1 MLKLYQRTDEVRS
14 RAQRSCSVIPRFEGF
29 LEIGCTPPDTAVF
42 PPGVSRL
49 ARARAHQSKHQL
61 ATHQVPGRLHSWV
74 ARRAV
79 ISLAVVCLLCLQ
91 GCVWKS
97 DQTLA
102 YTRNPGK
109 ASALGKPAD
118 TYFEV
123 TGTCFGLAGDGFPC
137 DPDTWKDIEVDP
149 APPNLGGTPPYFPFL
164 LRQPDCSLTQVV
176 VDNTGAVQLQ
186 NANYQDILHQ
196 HLQVPTT
203 ADKWANG
210 CHDPTTSVG
219 GQGGAVVAQLT
230 GGNTAFAALSLDGV
244 DVITVSSAGSPV
256 SAVDY
261 PAGTGTPSAMATADL
276 NGDGVLD
283 IVVASS
289 TASGTGSLAVLLG
302 NGDGTFR
309 TGQVLSFSVSS
320 PGIAPP
326 VGVTINDVNGDKKLD
341 LVAVTAAPSA
351 TTSGITTFLGNGDG
365 TFHTP
370 GIGGPNDAG
379 GNVAVSADLNGDGKK
394 DIVTSFGQILLG
406 NGDGTFSL
414 TAQTL
419 PEGQQAGVAA
429 ADLNLDG
436 KIDLAFANTAAAT
449 VDVYFGKGDGT
460 FSYSASYPS
469 IYGATTIEA
478 TDLDGDGSPDLF
490 VGTASGGIYTS
501 SANSESRFQSL
512 LNFGDGT
519 FGPTRAYFPGPP
531 SAEFGLTPGKAYLQY
546 AATNFTGSGKPDLLM
561 TGSNAAGTASV
572 LSVLKGNGDGTFSTT
587 PIQTQLS
594 NPSAPQFISAIAA
607 GDMNGDGKPD
617 MVFAWD
623 SSGINPTLSVVLGKG
638 DGTFQAQKD
647 YALPADVL
655 DSILGTSQG
664 LVLADLRGTGKP
676 DVVFIT
682 GAALYVM
689 LNNGDGTLAAPKL
702 VDSQPTNFV
711 AAQSLRGNGK
721 ADIVIAPRCGSPFLY
736 LGKGDGTFQTGT
748 QLSTGFAC
756 PNVVA
761 IGDMNGDRK
770 PDLVFAGADAQISA
784 TSGYVTVFPGNG
796 DGTLQSA
803 KTTTLPPLVG
813 SLPTGIAVGNVFTG
827 NTTPGVILGQ
837 LGPFG
842 AELML
847 AGNGDGT
854 FNASNALNRLLGI
867 NSRNLQFIDLTGQGL
882 LSLIVT
888 SGGSEANGAQLSV
901 QVFVSGASTQ
911 AATTTKLIS
920 SANPSASGASVTFT
934 ATVTGPAGNTTVP
947 TGTVNFLDGTTTL
960 GSGTLNG
967 SGVATYSTSTLSAG
981 SHSITAAYAGDT
993 NFLGSTSAIL
1003 TQVVN
1008 TAVLLST
1015 TTTLASSPN
1024 PSAPSQSVTFTAS
1037 VAGPTGAT
1045 ATPTGSV
1052 TFLDGTTSMGS
1063 GTLDANAKGT
1073 LSTSTLSAGSHSITA
1088 QYSGDSTFA
1097 GSTSS
1102 PVTQVVGTPTFSL
1115 SVNPATVTVSA
1126 GSSGSTTVTVTPASG
1141 FNQQVSFACVG
1152 LPAASSCAFTPGSV
1166 TPNGTAAASTAL
1178 SISTDV
1184 AAAVRSHI
1192 SSSSRGWK
1200 GAAKAMLALI
1210 FLGLGLGSVRRRGSR
1225 VLGVLVLLAIFAV
1238 MADSCGGGSS
1248 GPKTPKGSSTITVSA
1263 TAGSLNQSTTF
1274 TLVVQ

>member
-1 MLKLYQRTDEVRS
+1 MLKFYQRSDEVRS
-14 RAQRSCSVIPRFEGF
+14 RAQRSCFKIIPQFEGF
-29 LEIGCTPPDTAVF
+29 LAIGC
-42 PPGVSRL
+42 
-49 ARARAHQSKHQL
+49 
-61 ATHQVPGRLHSWV
+61 VPGRLHSWV

-79 ISLAVVCLLCLQ
+79 IFLAVVCLLCLQ

-97 DQTLA
+97 GQTLR

-118 TYFEV
+118 TAFEV

-164 LRQPDCSLTQVV
+164 VRQPDCSLTQVV

-219 GQGGAVVAQLT
+219 GQGGAVVAQLA
-230 GGNTAFAALSLDGV
+230 GGNTVFAAISLDGV

-276 NGDGVLD
+276 NGDGILD

-289 TASGTGSLAVLLG
+289 TATGTGSLSVLLG
-302 NGDGTFR
+302 NGDGTFK
-309 TGQVLSFSVSS
+309 TGQSVSFAVSS

-326 VGVTINDVNGDKKLD
+326 VGVTIDDVNGDKKLD
-341 LVAVTAAPSA
+341 LVAVTEAPSA
-351 TTSGITTFLGNGDG
+351 TASGITTFLGNGDG

-370 GIGGPNDAG
+370 GTSGPNGAG
-379 GNVAVSADLNGDGKK
+379 GYVSVTADFNGDGKK

-429 ADLNLDG
+429 ADFNLDG

-460 FSYSASYPS
+460 FAYSASYPS

-478 TDLDGDGSPDLF
+478 SDLDGDGSPDLF

-501 SANSESRFQSL
+501 SSNSESRFQPL

-531 SAEFGLTPGKAYLQY
+531 SAEFGLTPLQAYVQY
-546 AATNFTGSGKPDLLM
+546 AAANFTGSGKPDLLM
-561 TGSNAAGTASV
+561 PGSNAAGTASV
-572 LSVLKGNGDGTFSTT
+572 LSVLKGNGDGTFNPT

-594 NPSAPQFISAIAA
+594 NPSAPRFMSAMAA
-607 GDMNGDGKPD
+607 GDMNGDGKSD
-617 MVFAWD
+617 IVFAWTAD
-623 SSGINPTLSVVLGKG
+623 SFGTNPTISVALGKG
-638 DGTFQAQKD
+638 DGTFQTQQD
-647 YALPADVL
+647 YSLPAEVL
-655 DSILGTSQG
+655 DSVHGTSQG
-664 LVLADLRGTGKP
+664 LALADLRGTGKP

-689 LNNGDGTLAAPKL
+689 LNNGNGTLAAPTL
-702 VDSQPTNFV
+702 VDSQPDMNFL

-721 ADIVIAPRCGSPFLY
+721 SDIVVAQRCTSSTSAGSALVY
-736 LGKGDGTFQTGT
+736 LGKGDGTFQAATP
-748 QLSTGFAC
+748 LSAGFGC
-756 PNVVA
+756 PNVLAVA
-761 IGDMNGDRK
+761 DMNADK
-770 PDLVFAGADAQISA
+770 KLDLVVAGADATLNA
-784 TSGYVTVFPGNG
+784 TSGYVSVLLGNG
-796 DGTLQSA
+796 DGTFQSA
-803 KTTTLPPLVG
+803 KTTAIPPFLG
-813 SLPTGIAVGNVFTG
+813 SLPTGIAVGAVFQ
-827 NTTPGVILGQ
+827 NNSSAGVILGQ

-854 FNASNALNRLLGI
+854 FNTTNELERLLGI
-867 NSRNLQFIDLTGQGL
+867 NSKNMQFIDLTGQGL
-882 LSLIVT
+882 LDLIVT

-901 QVFVSGASTQ
+901 QIYVTRNSTQ
-911 AATTTKLIS
+911 LPGTTTALTS
-920 SANPSASGASVTFT
+920 SVNPSLSGQSVTFT
-934 ATVTGPAGNTTVP
+934 ATITGPAGNTTVP
-947 TGTVNFLDGTTTL
+947 TGSVNFLDGTTTL

-981 SHSITAAYAGDT
+981 SHSITAGYGGDA
-993 NFLGSTSAIL
+993 NFSGSTSAVL

-1015 TTTLASSPN
+1015 TTALTSSPN
-1024 PSAPSQSVTFTAS
+1024 PSAPNQSVTFTAS
-1037 VAGPTGAT
+1037 VAGPSGAT
-1045 ATPTGSV
+1045 ATPTGTV
-1052 TFLDGTTSMGS
+1052 TFLDVSTSLGS
-1063 GTLDANAKGT
+1063 GTLDATAKAT
-1073 LSTSTLSAGSHSITA
+1073 FSTSTLSAGSHSITA
-1088 QYSGDSTFA
+1088 RYSGDATYT

-1102 PVTQVVGTPTFSL
+1102 AVTQVVGTPTFSL
-1115 SVNPATVTVSA
+1115 SINPTTVTVSA

-1141 FNQQVSFACVG
+1141 FNQQVSFACAG
-1152 LPAASSCAFTPGSV
+1152 LPTASSCGFSPATV
-1166 TPNGTAAASTAL
+1166 TPNGTAAASTTL
-1178 SISTDV
+1178 SVATDV
-1184 AAAVRSHI
+1184 AAAVKARTV
-1192 SSSSRGWK
+1192 SSSRGWAP
-1200 GAAKAMLALI
+1200 GAGAILAVILFGLGGLTRARRRATRILGTLAL
-1210 FLGLGLGSVRRRGSR
+1210 
-1225 VLGVLVLLAIFAV
+1225 LGVLGLITN
-1238 MADSCGGGSS
+1238 SCGGGSSS

-1263 TAGSLNQSTTF
+1263 AAGSLNQSTTF